1 MIEIELF
8 YKTVESKLRAKH
20 NIYLE
25 RLKLVAVELE
35 LPKVDE
41 LPKGG
46 EWRKLNVFQRFAL
59 KHNRKKQ
66 LKAYK
71 RALKKQRE
79 LRIKDKLLRGY
90 NAGVKMALSVLDGE
104 YKRYDKRLKKA
115 EEQGVS

>member
-20 NIYLE
+20 NSYLE
-25 RLKLVAVELE
+25 RLKLVPVELE

-46 EWRKLNVFQRFAL
+46 EWRKLNFIQRFVL

-71 RALKKQRE
+71 KALKKQRE

-90 NAGVKMALSVLDGE
+90 NAGVKMALSVLDSE

>member
-8 YKTVESKLRAKH
+8 YKTVEAKLRAKH
-20 NIYLE
+20 NSYLE
-25 RLKLVAVELE
+25 RLKLVAVELK

-41 LPKGG
+41 LPKGE
-46 EWRKLNVFQRFAL
+46 EWRKLNVFQRFEL

-71 RALKKQRE
+71 KALKKQRE
-79 LRIKDKLLRGY
+79 LRVEDKLLRGY
-90 NAGVKMALSVLDGE
+90 NAGVKMALSVLDSE
-104 YKRYDKRLKKA
+104 YKHYDKRLKKA